1 MKLYVKIKGISCNHC
16 LQTIE
21 ANLLKDKNIES
32 VKFKNDIAII
42 TYKNTINR
50 EKLIKKIISLGYY
63 TEEDYISDDITK
75 LGNKTNL
82 KEIIL
87 IITILILIFYLL
99 YKLIGFNV
107 FNVIPTIDSNITYG
121 MLFIT
126 GLFTSIH
133 CISMCGTINL
143 LTVINK
149 TGKRNY
155 KRPILYNL
163 GRLISYTFLGAV
175 VGLIGSTITINNKVS
190 GIIILLA
197 ATIMFLMALS
207 MLGVIPLRKVK
218 RFKGKLKTKSPFL
231 IGLLNGLMPCGP
243 LQAMQVYALSTG
255 SPIKGAISMFLFCLG
270 TIPLMLSTGLILTR
284 LNSKNKILINKIA
297 TCLILI
303 LSLVML
309 NQALLSLD
317 IDLFKNQNEETYQKS
332 IIKDNYQE
340 IKINA
345 SYGNYQD
352 IIIQKDIPVKLIIHV
367 DKDKLTGCNNEVY
380 LKKYNIKK
388 KLVAGDNLIEFTP
401 TKVETLTYTCYM
413 NMIKNN
419 IKVID
424 NKKYFERKS

>member
-21 ANLLKDKNIES
+21 VNLLKDKNIES

-63 TEEDYISDDITK
+63 TEEDYISDDITQ
-75 LGNKTNL
+75 LDNKTNL
-82 KEIIL
+82 KEIVL

-99 YKLIGFNV
+99 YKLIGFNI

-133 CISMCGTINL
+133 CISMCGAINL

-207 MLGVIPLRKVK
+207 MLGIIPLRKVK
-218 RFKGKLKTKSPFL
+218 RFKGKLKTKSSFL

-284 LNSKNKILINKIA
+284 PNSKNKILINKIA

-317 IDLFKNQNEETYQKS
+317 IDLFKNQKEETYQKS

-345 SYGNYQD
+345 SYDNYQD

-367 DKDKLTGCNNEVY
+367 DKDKLTGCNNEIY

>member
-16 LQTIE
+16 VQTIE
-21 ANLLKDKNIES
+21 TNLLKDKNIES

-42 TYKNTINR
+42 TYKNTINK

-75 LGNKTNL
+75 LDNKTNL

-99 YKLIGFNV
+99 YKLIGFNI
-107 FNVIPTIDSNITYG
+107 FNVIPPIDSNITYG

-133 CISMCGTINL
+133 CISMCGAINL

-155 KRPILYNL
+155 KSPFLYNL
-163 GRLISYTFLGAV
+163 GRLISYTFLGVV
-175 VGLIGSTITINNKVS
+175 VGLIGSTITINNQVS

-207 MLGVIPLRKVK
+207 MLGIIPLRKVK
-218 RFKGKLKTKSPFL
+218 KLNGKLKTKSPFL
-231 IGLLNGLMPCGP
+231 IGLLIGLMPCGP

-284 LNSKNKILINKIA
+284 LNSKNKIIINKIA

-317 IDLFKNQNEETYQKS
+317 IDLFKNQKEETYQKS
-332 IIKDNYQE
+332 IIRDNYQE

-367 DKDKLTGCNNEVY
+367 DKDKLTGCNNEIY

-401 TKVETLTYTCYM
+401 TKVETLIYTCYM

>member
-1 MKLYVKIKGISCNHC
+1 MILLLSLIKI
-16 LQTIE
+16 L
-21 ANLLKDKNIES
+21 
-32 VKFKNDIAII
+32 
-42 TYKNTINR
+42 
-50 EKLIKKIISLGYY
+50 LIKKIISLGYY
-63 TEEDYISDDITK
+63 TEEDYISDDIIK
-75 LGNKTNL
+75 LDNKTNL

-87 IITILILIFYLL
+87 IITTLILIFYLL
-99 YKLIGFNV
+99 YKLVDFNI
-107 FNVIPTIDSNITYG
+107 FNIIPTIDSNITYG
-121 MLFIT
+121 MFFIT

-133 CISMCGTINL
+133 CISMCGAINL

-218 RFKGKLKTKSPFL
+218 ISKGKLKTKSPFL

-270 TIPLMLSTGLILTR
+270 TIPLMLSADLILTR

-309 NQALLSLD
+309 NQVLLSLD
-317 IDLFKNQNEETYQKS
+317 IDLFKNQKEETYQKS

-388 KLVAGDNLIEFTP
+388 KLVAGDNIIEFIP